1 MKEDIDQM
9 QERHEK
15 EVRMLQEHCEHKD
28 TRRMPFM
35 WAPGHFGGDV
45 EVCDFCGTI
54 VKSYDMQAISFSTYS
69 DEGGEK

>member
-9 QERHEK
+9 RERHDR
-15 EVRMLQEHCEHKD
+15 EVRVLQGHCEHKD

-54 VKSYDMQAISFSTYS
+54 VKSYKTQTLASSTYTDAVFKS
-69 DEGGEK
+69 